1 MVFVKR
7 NVLPFCQQPFGY
19 AIFDDAKF
27 KEWIDSFMEMETA
40 RRAVLLKKDLP
51 VGASFLCDYTWSD
64 LTAPEAYALSTHI
77 CGGYNTCIGNMP
89 TIERLKSDTEKYK
102 EMLNDGQN

>member
-7 NVLPFCQQPFGY
+7 NVHFCRQPFGY
-19 AIFDDAKF
+19 AVFDDTKF

-40 RRAVLLKKDLP
+40 RRAALLKKDLP
-51 VGASFLCDYTWSD
+51 VGASFLCDYVWTDVTES
-64 LTAPEAYALSTHI
+64 EAYALSTHI
-77 CGGYNTCIGNMP
+77 CGGYNICIGNMP
-89 TIERLKSDTEKYK
+89 TIEQLKSDTEKYR